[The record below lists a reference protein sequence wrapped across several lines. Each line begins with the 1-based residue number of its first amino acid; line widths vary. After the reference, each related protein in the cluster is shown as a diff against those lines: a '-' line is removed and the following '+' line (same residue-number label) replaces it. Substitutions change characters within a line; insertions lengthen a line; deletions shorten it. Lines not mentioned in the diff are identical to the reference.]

1 MAGGCLVGNALVYQ
15 VCWLE
20 FQGRTCFWVLEVDT
34 KECGWASGREV
45 APQEES
51 WVYHQSLCRLLEME
65 EEEGEATEEER
76 RAICCRA
83 RNEMWVAVRVGGQEG
98 LQGVC

>member
-15 VCWLE
+15 VCWLG

-51 WVYHQSLCRLLEME
+51 WVYHQSLCRLLGMK
-65 EEEGEATEEER
+65 ER
-76 RAICCRA
+76 PQKRRGGAICCRA
-83 RNEMWVAVRVGGQEG
+83 RNEMGVVRVGGQ
-98 LQGVC
+98 CS